1 MTLSETKLEAHER
14 RADLAGLSLC
24 DYLERAPRDLK
35 VAQDKL
41 RGEEET
47 EHRASPTTS
56 WSTTSSKTCS
66 REHGRSWP

>member
-1 MTLSETKLEAHER
+1 VTRRDRLGLCEAFHEFKDHTSKTLSETKLEAHER

-47 EHRASPTTS
+47 EH
-56 WSTTSSKTCS
+56 
-66 REHGRSWP
+66 